1 MKRRHFLGLS
11 IASLLASGS
20 AIAAEDVSG
29 LPAIRSHTFT
39 VPARIETSAQDGGER
54 LFISDGK
61 QSFQFFYA
69 SHDTGRRLSPFPF
82 VLEAGK
88 TYTFTVEERPFPPM
102 VRIRDEGAKE
112 EDKVP
117 DYFWTPVLIRV
128 VDGDVALFDMEVC
141 ELHKCRM
148 ERREV
153 PITYGL
159 IRVQRGLPTLE
170 QEKELFPHRRDHVLG
185 GCIVMPG
192 KKTET
197 MYICPECRIAYDAW
211 RKANPEPTD

>member
-11 IASLLASGS
+11 IFSLLASGAAS
-20 AIAAEDVSG
+20 AEDASG

-39 VPARIETSAQDGGER
+39 VPARIETSPQDGGER

-61 QSFQFFYA
+61 ENFQFFYA
-69 SHDTGRRLSPFPF
+69 SHDQGRRLSPYPF
-82 VLEAGK
+82 VIEPGK
-88 TYTFTVEERPFPPM
+88 IYTFTVEERPIPNI
-102 VRIRDEGAKE
+102 VRIRDESGKE
-112 EDKVP
+112 EKGP
-117 DYFWTPVLIRV
+117 DFFWTPVLIRV
-128 VDGDVALFDMEVC
+128 VDGDKALFDMEVC

-148 ERREV
+148 ERREI

-159 IRVQRGLPTLE
+159 IRVQKGLPTLE
-170 QEKELFPHRRDHVLG
+170 QERTLFPHRRDYVLG

-197 MYICPECRIAYDAW
+197 MYVCPECRTAYEDW